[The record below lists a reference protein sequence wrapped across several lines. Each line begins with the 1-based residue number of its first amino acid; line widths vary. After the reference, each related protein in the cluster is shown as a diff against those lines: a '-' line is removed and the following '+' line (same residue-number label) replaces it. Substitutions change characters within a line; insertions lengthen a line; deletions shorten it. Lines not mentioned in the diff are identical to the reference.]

1 MLKHVIIGCLSI
13 VGIMRIQA
21 QDILLT
27 LSGREV
33 PCKLNKVDTFFV
45 FYTPLSDLKT
55 VEKSLVK
62 TITPHQL
69 IMNDGSTMDVVFD
82 LQANDVNGP
91 YIYYREKGKTDKR
104 KDRYN
109 YFSATT
115 FRFDTLLPYQ
125 DSIAIKQYEKV
136 LYAQDSLHKKFEFTP
151 DEMRAYTY
159 GRRSA
164 RKNFISPWS
173 TMGGIAVGLPS
184 GIALN
189 FFYAAVPS
197 LVYCAINGSIRPKVG
212 LTSPEDKDYLTDEF
226 FIDGYRNQARLLKV
240 KNSVIASIPALGI
253 GMAIRAIATVY

>member
-1 MLKHVIIGCLSI
+1 MLKRVIIY
-13 VGIMRIQA
+13 GIFSMIMMGINA

-33 PCKLNKVDTFFV
+33 PCLLHKVDTFFV
-45 FYTPLSDLKT
+45 FYTPLSEVKT
-55 VEKSLVK
+55 VEKSNVK
-62 TITPHQL
+62 KITPHQL
-69 IMNDGSTMDVVFD
+69 LMNDGTKMDVVFD
-82 LQANDVNGP
+82 LQSNDVNGP
-91 YIYYREKGKTDKR
+91 YIYYREKSKTERK

-109 YFSATT
+109 FFSVTT

-125 DSIAIKQYEKV
+125 DSIAITKVEKV
-136 LYAQDSLHKKFEFTP
+136 LYAQDSLHKKFELNP
-151 DEMRAYTY
+151 HEMRAYVF

-173 TMGGIAVGLPS
+173 TMGGIAVGIPS

-197 LVYCAINGSIRPKVG
+197 LVYCAVNGSIRPKVG
-212 LTSPEDKDYLTDEF
+212 LTSPEDKEYLTDEF

-240 KNSVIASIPALGI
+240 KNSVIASLPSLGV